1 VENKQLSGVLF
12 AIGAFGLWG
21 LTPLYFAPIRH
32 IDSIELVLHRIA
44 WTWVISSI
52 YLAISW
58 KRARAIFADRR
69 LFLRS
74 LLAGILILVNWLV
87 YTYAVTKGR
96 ALEASLG
103 YYINPLFS
111 VVLGVV
117 FLRERLRRLQI
128 VAFFTA
134 MAGVVYLTIEQ
145 GALPWVSVVLPL
157 FFGLYGLV
165 KKTTPVGPLLSL
177 GFETI
182 ISGPLAT
189 AWIITTY
196 AAGEGSLGYGGT
208 LTTVLLLGSGFVTI
222 APLVFFA
229 GATHRIALAS
239 VGFLQYIAPTLILIF
254 GVTVLREPFP
264 LERLPGFLL
273 VWVALGL
280 YSWSTF
286 GRRRS
291 ASASVPSGRLNP

>member
-1 VENKQLSGVLF
+1 MENRQLSGVLF

-21 LTPLYFAPIRH
+21 LTPLYFAPIRQ

-44 WTWVISSI
+44 WTWVISWI
-52 YLAISW
+52 YLAFSW
-58 KRARAIFADRR
+58 RKARAIFGNRR

-74 LLAGILILVNWLV
+74 LLAGTLILVNWLV
-87 YTYAVTKGR
+87 YTYAVTKGK

-117 FLRERLRRLQI
+117 FLRERLRRLQVI
-128 VAFFTA
+128 AFFTA
-134 MAGVVYLTIEQ
+134 MAGVIYLTIEQ
-145 GALPWVSVVLPL
+145 GSLPWVSVVLPL

-182 ISGPLAT
+182 IWGPAAM
-189 AWIITTY
+189 AWIILTY
-196 AAGEGSLGYGGT
+196 TAGEGSLVYDGT
-208 LTTVLLLGSGFVTI
+208 QTTILLIGSGAMTV

-254 GVTVLREPFP
+254 GVTVLQEPFP

-273 VWVALGL
+273 VWIALGL

-286 GRRRS
+286 GRRR
-291 ASASVPSGRLNP
+291 AAGASVPSRRLNP

>member
-1 VENKQLSGVLF
+1 M

-21 LTPLYFAPIRH
+21 LTPLYFAPIRE
-32 IDSIELVLHRIA
+32 INSVELVLHRIA
-44 WTWVISSI
+44 WTWVIGWVYI
-52 YLAISW
+52 TVSW
-58 KRARAIFADRR
+58 AKARRVFADRR
-69 LFLRS
+69 LFLRT
-74 LLAGILILVNWLV
+74 LLAGVLILVNWLV
-87 YTYAVTKGR
+87 YTYAVTKGK

-134 MAGVVYLTIEQ
+134 MAGVVYLTVVQ
-145 GALPWVSVVLPL
+145 GSLPWVSVVLPI

-165 KKTTPVGPLLSL
+165 KKTTAVEPLLGL

-182 ISGPLAT
+182 VWGPLAMT
-189 AWIITTY
+189 WILL
-196 AAGEGSLGYGGT
+196 GVFQGRGSMVYGGVW
-208 LTTVLLLGSGFVTI
+208 TTVLLVGSGAVTV
-222 APLVFFA
+222 APLVLFA

-254 GVTVLREPFP
+254 GATVLEEPFP
-264 LERLPGFLL
+264 LRRLPGFLL
-273 VWVALGL
+273 VWVALL
-280 YSWSTF
+280 IYSLSTF
-286 GRRRS
+286 RENR
-291 ASASVPSGRLNP
+291 PSPAFSPSPADG

>member
-1 VENKQLSGVLF
+1 MENKQLSGVLL

-21 LTPLYFAPIRH
+21 LTPLYFAPIRQ
-32 IDSIELVLHRIA
+32 IDSIQLVLHRIA
-44 WTWVISSI
+44 WTWVISWI

-58 KRARAIFADRR
+58 SKARAVFGNRR

-74 LLAGILILVNWLV
+74 LLAGCLILVNWLV
-87 YTYAVTKGR
+87 YTYAVTKGK

-134 MAGVVYLTIEQ
+134 MAGVVYLTFEQ
-145 GALPWVSVVLPL
+145 GSLPWVSVVLPL

-182 ISGPLAT
+182 ISGPLAM
-189 AWIITTY
+189 AWIVLTFS
-196 AAGEGSLGYGGT
+196 AGEGSLGYAGT
-208 LTTVLLLGSGFVTI
+208 QTTILLIGSGAMTV
-222 APLVFFA
+222 APLVLFA

-254 GVTVLREPFP
+254 GVTVLQEPFP

-273 VWVALGL
+273 VWIALGL

-286 GRRRS
+286 GSRGKAGS
-291 ASASVPSGRLNP
+291 PA

>member
-1 VENKQLSGVLF
+1 
-12 AIGAFGLWG
+12 
-21 LTPLYFAPIRH
+21 
-32 IDSIELVLHRIA
+32 
-44 WTWVISSI
+44 
-52 YLAISW
+52 
-58 KRARAIFADRR
+58 
-69 LFLRS
+69 
-74 LLAGILILVNWLV
+74 V
-87 YTYAVTKGR
+87 YTYAVTKGK

-134 MAGVVYLTIEQ
+134 MAGVVYLTVVQ
-145 GALPWVSVVLPL
+145 GSLPWVSVVLPF

-165 KKTTPVGPLLSL
+165 KKTTAVEPLLSL

-182 ISGPLAT
+182 ISGPLAMG
-189 AWIITTY
+189 WILVTLFR
-196 AAGEGSLGYGGT
+196 GQGSMVYDGPW
-208 LTTVLLLGSGFVTI
+208 TTVLLIGSGAMTV

-254 GVTVLREPFP
+254 GVTVLGEPFP
-264 LERLPGFLL
+264 LHRLPGFLL
-273 VWVALGL
+273 VWIGL
-280 YSWSTF
+280 AVYSAGTF
-286 GRRRS
+286 VGTKRQSFR
-291 ASASVPSGRLNP
+291 

>member
-1 VENKQLSGVLF
+1 MLNKKRLSGVLM

-21 LTPLYFAPIRH
+21 LTPLYFAPIRE
-32 IDSIELVLHRIA
+32 ISSVELVLHRIA
-44 WTWVISSI
+44 WTWVIGWVYI
-52 YLAISW
+52 TVSW
-58 KRARAIFADRR
+58 AKARRVFADRR
-69 LFLRS
+69 LFLRT
-74 LLAGILILVNWLV
+74 LLAGVLILVNWLV
-87 YTYAVTKGR
+87 YTYAVTKGK

-134 MAGVVYLTIEQ
+134 MAGVVYLTLVQ
-145 GALPWVSVVLPL
+145 GSLPWVSVVLPF

-165 KKTTPVGPLLSL
+165 KKTTAVEPLLSL

-182 ISGPLAT
+182 ISGPLAMG
-189 AWIITTY
+189 WILVTLFR
-196 AAGEGSLGYGGT
+196 GQGSMVYDGPW
-208 LTTVLLLGSGFVTI
+208 TTVLLIGSGAMTV

-254 GVTVLREPFP
+254 GVTVLGEPFP
-264 LERLPGFLL
+264 LHRLPGFLL
-273 VWVALGL
+273 VWIGL
-280 YSWSTF
+280 AVYSAGTF
-286 GRRRS
+286 VGTQRQSFR
-291 ASASVPSGRLNP
+291 

>member
-1 VENKQLSGVLF
+1 VNKKRLSGVLM
-12 AIGAFGLWG
+12 AIGAFSLWG
-21 LTPLYFAPIRH
+21 LTPLYFAPIRE
-32 IDSIELVLHRIA
+32 INSVELVLHRIA
-44 WTWVISSI
+44 WTWVIGWLYI
-52 YLAISW
+52 AVSW
-58 KRARAIFADRR
+58 AKARRVFADRR
-69 LFLRS
+69 LFLRT

-87 YTYAVTKGR
+87 YTYAVTKGK

-134 MAGVVYLTIEQ
+134 MAGVVYLTVVQ
-145 GALPWVSVVLPL
+145 GSLPWVSVVLPI

-165 KKTTPVGPLLSL
+165 KKTTAVEPLLSL

-182 ISGPLAT
+182 IWGPLAMT
-189 AWIITTY
+189 WILL
-196 AAGEGSLGYGGT
+196 GVFQGRGSMVYGGGW
-208 LTTVLLLGSGFVTI
+208 TTVLLVGSGAVTV
-222 APLVFFA
+222 APLVLFA

-254 GVTVLREPFP
+254 GATVLGEPFP
-264 LERLPGFLL
+264 LRRLPGFLL
-273 VWVALGL
+273 VWVALL
-280 YSWSTF
+280 IYSWSTF
-286 GRRRS
+286 RENRRS
-291 ASASVPSGRLNP
+291 PASSPSPADG